1 MISTFG
7 SMISTSNLFPIANP
21 FANNITSVSAIEI
34 HHLFSLILKTTG
46 SLINPALSSII
57 GQ

>member
-1 MISTFG
+1 ML
-7 SMISTSNLFPIANP
+7 TSKFFPIANP

-34 HHLFSLILKTTG
+34 HHLFSLNFKTTG
-46 SLINPALSSII
+46 SLIKPALSSII